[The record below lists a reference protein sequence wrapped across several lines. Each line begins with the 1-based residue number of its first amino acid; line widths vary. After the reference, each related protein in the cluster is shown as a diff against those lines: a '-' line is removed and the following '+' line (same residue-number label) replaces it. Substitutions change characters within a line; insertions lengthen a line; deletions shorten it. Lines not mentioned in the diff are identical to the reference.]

1 MTKAL
6 ENYNYKSGIQKYIVN
21 PYIKEVTFSQC
32 DLGLF
37 THELRKEYPDVD
49 WSCLDEFE
57 LPIIWFLYVIDENGT
72 PENVAM
78 KHKLID
84 AWKKDP
90 QVESLV
96 DIMKQSWPVKVEG
109 PKNILGRVLKAK
121 EQLKQFVK
129 ENNVQDNELLVVS
142 HSISL
147 KYLTT
152 TKFDES
158 GEPLEFKWFKNAEVG
173 EYCLDE

>member
-6 ENYNYKSGIQKYIVN
+6 ENYKYKNGIQKYIVN
-21 PYIKEVTFSQC
+21 PYIKHETVSQC
-32 DLGLF
+32 DLALF
-37 THELRKEYPDVD
+37 THELRKEYPDFD
-49 WSCLDEFE
+49 WSRFEEFE
-57 LPIIWFLYVIDENGT
+57 LPVIWFLYVIDENGT

-90 QVESLV
+90 RVESLV
-96 DIMKQSWPVKVEG
+96 DIMKQSWPVTAEG
-109 PKNILGRVLKAK
+109 PKNILSRVSKAK

-142 HSISL
+142 HTVCL

-158 GEPLEFKWFKNAEVG
+158 DEPLDFK
-173 EYCLDE
+173 